1 MARLLS
7 RSIGLISLT
16 TALAYF
22 IYDGARSFMNQTVQI
37 SSVGSTWENIPK
49 SWLAWLQPVIEWLG
63 DVWHGDI
70 QPYLLKQPVWLVLAI
85 VGAVLIWA
93 KEEVSARARRRE
105 ALHNRVGDLEKTVAE
120 LKNAVDPPLQKRLKA
135 IERKL
140 EQMPQMRRVA

>member
-16 TALAYF
+16 AALTYF

-105 ALHNRVGDLEKTVAE
+105 ALHNRVGDLEKIVAE

-140 EQMPQMRRVA
+140 EHMPQMRRVA

>member
-7 RSIGLISLT
+7 RFIGFISLT
-16 TALAYF
+16 AALTYF

-49 SWLAWLQPVIEWLG
+49 SWLAWLQPV
-63 DVWHGDI
+63 
-70 QPYLLKQPVWLVLAI
+70 WLVLAI
-85 VGAVLIWA
+85 VGAILIWA
-93 KEEVSARARRRE
+93 KEEVSARPRRRK

>member
-7 RSIGLISLT
+7 RFIGPISLT
-16 TALAYF
+16 AALTYF

-37 SSVGSTWENIPK
+37 SSVGSIWENIPK
-49 SWLAWLQPVIEWLG
+49 SWLAWLQPVIERLG
-63 DVWHGDI
+63 DGWHEDV

-93 KEEVSARARRRE
+93 KEEVSARE
-105 ALHNRVGDLEKTVAE
+105 ALHNRVGDLEKTMAE

-140 EQMPQMRRVA
+140 EHMPQMRRVA